1 MKFIE
6 LSLNNFMPYKGQ
18 QTVYFPT
25 DPYRNVM
32 LVHGDNMRGKTSFL
46 NAIRWCLYGKAY
58 TRHKANIDLHNLF
71 NIEASQEGA
80 EGFSISLTFEAGGK
94 KYELTRLAK
103 KKPYISRPAKNDD
116 FDLSV
121 FMRRDGQ
128 TLSGHQI
135 EPEINLHAPEQ
146 VSRFFLFDGEL
157 LQEYEM
163 LLDETNAKGQE
174 IKASIEQVLGVPALI
189 NGRIESQTLQR
200 EAERAQTKEISKI
213 SNLRKLAEN
222 QAHLQNEEQIKLSDL
237 TQLKTLLKSIL
248 DEKNV
253 LDDEIETLSKYSQ
266 IATEMRF
273 KKQEKDNLTIR
284 LKDLEAETL
293 KLSSEAYKDLL
304 KPKLI
309 NLEKFLMEEIG
320 VIANDFSLSGAL
332 GEKIGQIKSLLD
344 LSVCP
349 TCSQDVSVDHKDKH
363 LRELAALE
371 EKLTNLSSDQAKLSE
386 YTSQLNAIRLLI
398 TSAIGDRLKD
408 KYAEATSIQVQ
419 LIRLE
424 NEIEKLYAD
433 LQGKNEDDLIRK
445 KRRHEQL
452 IREEQRLNDDIVKVE
467 ADLLK
472 TRNQIEAISRQ
483 ILNANP
489 DSKNSRST
497 LLVQYFKQLEAT
509 FRLSIDSLRDRL
521 KLEVESKASS
531 AFLQLTTQKEYSG
544 LKINSSYG
552 LSILDAQKNEV
563 PLRSSGAE
571 QIVALSL
578 IDGLGRTGR
587 TSGPVVMDTPF
598 GRLNLKHRNNILEYF
613 PKSASQLV
621 LLVHDGEINRLRE
634 DLKDISDRLGA
645 EYQINEVNM
654 YYSRIEKLS

>member
-1 MKFIE
+1 
-6 LSLNNFMPYKGQ
+6 MPYKGQ
-18 QTVYFPT
+18 QNVFFPT

-71 NIEASQEGA
+71 NIEASQDGA
-80 EGFSISLTFEAGGK
+80 EGFSISLIFEAGGK

-103 KKPYISRPAKNDD
+103 KKPYIARPTKNDD

-135 EPEINLHAPEQ
+135 EPEINLYAPEQ

-237 TQLKTLLKSIL
+237 NQLKTLLKSIL

-273 KKQEKDNLTIR
+273 KKQEKDNLANR
-284 LKDLEAETL
+284 LKDLEFETL

-309 NLEKFLMEEIG
+309 NLEKFLMKEIG

-332 GEKIGQIKSLLD
+332 GEKINQIKSLLD
-344 LSVCP
+344 LSICP
-349 TCSQDVSVDHKDKH
+349 TCSQDVSADHKDKY
-363 LRELAALE
+363 LNDLAVFE
-371 EKLTNLSSDQAKLSE
+371 EKLSNLSSDQAKLSE

-398 TSAIGDRLKD
+398 TSAIGDRLKE

-452 IREEQRLNDDIVKVE
+452 IREEQRLNDDMVKVE

-497 LLVQYFKQLEAT
+497 LLVQYFKQLEAS
-509 FRLSIDSLRDRL
+509 FRISIDSLRDRL

-531 AFLQLTTQKEYSG
+531 AFLQITTQKEYSG

-552 LSILDAQKNEV
+552 LSILDAEKNEV

-654 YYSRIEKLS
+654 YYSRIEKIS